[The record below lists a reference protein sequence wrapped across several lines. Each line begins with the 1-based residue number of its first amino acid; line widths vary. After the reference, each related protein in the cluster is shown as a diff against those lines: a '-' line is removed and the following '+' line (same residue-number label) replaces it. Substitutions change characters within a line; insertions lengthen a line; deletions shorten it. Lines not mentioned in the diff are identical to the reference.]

1 MCTGFPLPLSF
12 WHFIVRLKDFPQ
24 PMERGSHMHRSLY
37 GKAYRGA
44 LLLSFIFFSSGE
56 EAIVSSQV
64 PEDDGYCAGNADYS
78 KSVYVR
84 AC

>member
-44 LLLSFIFFSSGE
+44 LLLSFFFFF
-56 EAIVSSQV
+56 QV
-64 PEDDGYCAGNADYS
+64 G
-78 KSVYVR
+78 KKLLSVHRFQKMMATVLEMLTTPR
-84 AC
+84 VFM